1 MKKIIIAIVVIAL
14 VAAGATGIYFATK
27 NNQPEEKSVEL
38 IIEKDTMS
46 ENLSLLEILIK
57 NPDRYKKRL
66 VENYGLT
73 EEKADEF
80 YAAPETWLTFEQI
93 ITIKNASDEHL
104 TVYGYEVK
112 DNGKNGIY
120 INTSFGGELGI
131 APGSTTASSF
141 SILCSDEEL
150 SYEEA
155 EALVDE
161 MEISVIYT
169 KTPTEFADGTAS
181 VEETKIAEIIKE
193 TK

>member
-14 VAAGATGIYFATK
+14 IAAGATGIYFATR
-27 NNQPEEKSVEL
+27 NEQPEEKSVEL
-38 IIEKDTMS
+38 IVEKDTMNES
-46 ENLSLLEILIK
+46 LTLLETLIK

-66 VENYGLT
+66 IENYGLS

-80 YAAPETWLTFEQI
+80 YAAPENWLVFEQI
-93 ITIKNASDEHL
+93 LTIKNAGEEHL

-141 SILCSDEEL
+141 SVLCSDVDL

-161 MEISVIYT
+161 MEINVIYT
-169 KTPTEFADGTAS
+169 KTPTEFADGTES
-181 VEETKIAEIIKE
+181 VEETKATEIK
-193 TK
+193 